1 MEQETLIQRYKDYVL
16 GQAKRPASV
25 YRFMQEME
33 KDEKAFYAHF
43 ASFEALEQQLFY
55 SYFENT
61 ISRLSA
67 SEEYQEYDS
76 LQKILA
82 FFYTWLEV
90 MQADRSLVLFMQQHA
105 HYPLFSLTPS
115 YMASTQEPFE
125 EHMRKLLKVAI
136 DDGQVADRMFVTRYY
151 KQGFW
156 AQARQILR
164 YWLNDH
170 SQDFE
175 KTDAMV
181 EKSLRLA
188 FDIIEPNTLDSG
200 FDLVRFLW
208 RG

>member
-1 MEQETLIQRYKDYVL
+1 MDQETLIQRYKDYVL
-16 GQAKRPASV
+16 GQAKRPASI
-25 YRFMQEME
+25 YQFMQEME
-33 KDEKAFYAHF
+33 EEEKTFYAHF

-55 SYFENT
+55 SYFDNT
-61 ISRLSA
+61 IGRLSA

-90 MQADRSLVLFMQQHA
+90 MQADRSLVLFMQRNA
-105 HYPLFSLTPS
+105 AYALFSLTPS
-115 YMASTQEPFE
+115 FMASTQEPFE

-156 AQARQILR
+156 VQARQILR

-170 SQDFE
+170 STDFE